1 MEERT
6 VAKGGVREADGCDE
20 ERWRGRL
27 VVDAQVGSDGGS
39 FSLKECR
46 GVSCADVVH
55 VPWGWRC
62 PHPLHLSHWHQSGRW
77 GRRRGRETMR
87 G

>member
-1 MEERT
+1 M
-6 VAKGGVREADGCDE
+6 VKGGMREVDGCDE
-20 ERWRGRL
+20 EHCRRR
-27 VVDAQVGSDGGS
+27 VVADARVGSDGGS

-46 GVSCADVVH
+46 AVSCADVVR
-55 VPWGWRC
+55 VPGGWSC
-62 PHPLHLSHWHQSGRW
+62 PHPLRLSHWHQSGRW